1 MLRTRRRLDR
11 LPVLVLLAGLLPAAT
26 LGCGSEPSEAPSG
39 FEGPAASS
47 RSTDP
52 RAVLARSAIETG
64 RPAAAA
70 SLVQGLGD
78 SLGAEA
84 GCLLARIAWLEGD
97 LVEARRQVEAVRE
110 EFPGD
115 PRSFATG
122 AEIYA
127 ALGQA
132 AASQRE
138 IDRGLELC
146 GRGPELVRALGVLA
160 VSTPGQAALGLQ
172 LLEEARRGD
181 PELPFCE
188 VPLSRGYL
196 MVAREHL
203 GRAEDD
209 AAEADVQRSLELVP
223 GDPDAREALA
233 EVRLSQ
239 HRFEEARAL
248 YEELLA
254 EGFAVREPL
263 LEATR
268 LTATEAMLAGDRG
281 EQVACYV
288 RMRELG
294 VAMDDLGFGQTVL
307 RQEADTLTQR
317 AAEAFDLADRLRTDA
332 GAEAGVREEMAHL
345 RVRELELAE
354 ELLISAIGFDPTS
367 PEAHHRLGETYFA
380 LGSYDRAAR
389 EWQAVSDLAPREGQK
404 IGVHLNIARA
414 WHQFGDASRARSA
427 CEAYLTESPSGEWVE
442 ETEEL
447 LSRL

>member
-1 MLRTRRRLDR
+1 MLQTRRRLPR
-11 LPVLVLLAGLLPAAT
+11 LSVLVLFAGLMPVAT
-26 LGCGSEPSEAPSG
+26 LGCGSEPSAAPSG

-52 RAVLARSAIETG
+52 RAVLAREAIEAG

-70 SLVQGLGD
+70 ALVQGLGD

-97 LVEARRQVEAVRE
+97 LLEARRQVEAVRE
-110 EFPGD
+110 GFPGD

-127 ALGQA
+127 ALGQS

-138 IDRGLELC
+138 IDRGIELC

-160 VSTPGQAALGLQ
+160 VSTPGQAGLGLQ

-181 PELPFCE
+181 PQLPFCD

-196 MVAREHL
+196 LVAREHL
-203 GRAEDD
+203 GRAEDE
-209 AAEADVQRSLELVP
+209 AAEADIQRSLELVS
-223 GDPDAREALA
+223 GDPEAREALA

-239 HRFEEARAL
+239 RRFMEARAL
-248 YEELLA
+248 YEDLLA
-254 EGFAVREPL
+254 EGFAVRESL
-263 LEATR
+263 LEATK
-268 LTATEAMLAGDRG
+268 LAATEAMLVGDRG

-294 VAMDDLGFGQTVL
+294 VAMEDLGFGKTVL
-307 RQEADTLTQR
+307 RQEADTLIRR
-317 AAEAFDLADRLRTDA
+317 AAEAGDLAERLRADV
-332 GAEAGVREEMAHL
+332 GAEAAVREEMARL

-354 ELLISAIGFDPTS
+354 ELLVYAIGFDPSS

-389 EWQAVSDLAPREGQK
+389 EWEAVLSLSHRESLEM
-404 IGVHLNIARA
+404 GVHLNIARA
-414 WHQFGDASRARSA
+414 WHEFGDVGRARSA
-427 CEAYLTESPSGEWVE
+427 CEDYLAESPSGEWAE